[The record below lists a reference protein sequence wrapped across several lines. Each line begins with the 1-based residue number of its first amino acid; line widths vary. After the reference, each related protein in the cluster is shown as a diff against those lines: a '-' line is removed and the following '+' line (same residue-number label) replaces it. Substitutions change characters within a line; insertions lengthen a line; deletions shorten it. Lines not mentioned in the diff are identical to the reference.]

1 MEDFIMS
8 ALNGDKARFNRLRKQ
23 KLARRKRNRALLKGA
38 DAAQKPVDARSHAKS
53 RPVMA

>member
-1 MEDFIMS
+1 MS